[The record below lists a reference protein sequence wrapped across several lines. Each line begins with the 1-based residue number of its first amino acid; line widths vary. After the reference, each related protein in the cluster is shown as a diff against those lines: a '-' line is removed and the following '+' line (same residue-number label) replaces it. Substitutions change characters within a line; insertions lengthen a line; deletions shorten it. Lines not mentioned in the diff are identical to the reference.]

1 MALVIFGITMLF
13 IYVRPFRIPLWGSAA
28 FGAVLSLVFNCVN
41 FSDVAFVWAMVWN
54 STFALVGLIIFALAL
69 EKLGFFVFFANLLL
83 QCATNKKTLKIKCF
97 RFYLL
102 LGILSV
108 FLSTFFA
115 NDGAILILTPLVLAL
130 FAGAN
135 DKGVLIIFLLFVGFL
150 SDFASNAFVFSN
162 LTNIITADFFK
173 IPFLD
178 FAFFMALPQIF
189 AVCGSVF
196 VFWLIFRKKLPESL
210 EFSIRDSKNPS
221 SSIILFCVFLMIF
234 LLVGIVFGEYFGIPL
249 SVFVIFVAFLSLL
262 RVYFMQK
269 ASVKAVLSEAP
280 FGVVVFSFC
289 LFIVVYGVKNAGL
302 VESLEKL
309 LSYILEIPLILQ
321 IFSVGIFSSFLAS
334 SINNLPSVM
343 LGDLALRET
352 SNFLIFS
359 HLLGCNIGA
368 KLTPIGSLATLL
380 WLSSLRR
387 YGVRISFLYYM
398 KIAFL
403 VTIPTLLFSLFSL
416 SIFL

>member
-1 MALVIFGITMLF
+1 
-13 IYVRPFRIPLWGSAA
+13 
-28 FGAVLSLVFNCVN
+28 
-41 FSDVAFVWAMVWN
+41 
-54 STFALVGLIIFALAL
+54 
-69 EKLGFFVFFANLLL
+69 
-83 QCATNKKTLKIKCF
+83 
-97 RFYLL
+97 
-102 LGILSV
+102 
-108 FLSTFFA
+108 
-115 NDGAILILTPLVLAL
+115 
-130 FAGAN
+130 
-135 DKGVLIIFLLFVGFL
+135 
-150 SDFASNAFVFSN
+150 
-162 LTNIITADFFK
+162 
-173 IPFLD
+173 
-178 FAFFMALPQIF
+178 
-189 AVCGSVF
+189 
-196 VFWLIFRKKLPESL
+196 
-210 EFSIRDSKNPS
+210 
-221 SSIILFCVFLMIF
+221 
-234 LLVGIVFGEYFGIPL
+234 
-249 SVFVIFVAFLSLL
+249 
-262 RVYFMQK
+262 
-269 ASVKAVLSEAP
+269 
-280 FGVVVFSFC
+280 VVVFSFC

-309 LSYILEIPLILQ
+309 LSYVLEIPLILQ